1 MFRPINDWI
10 RPGERVDDL
19 QRDGYRILQN
29 PQKPCFGLDAVLL
42 SDFTH
47 VKRGE
52 TVLDLGTGTGILP
65 ILLAAK
71 TEGQSFTGLE
81 IQKAL
86 ADMARRSIGLN
97 ALEERITV
105 EEGDLR
111 EASVRFGRAAFDVVV
126 SNPPYMKED
135 QGRTSPHDARALTRH
150 EIACTL
156 EDVVRET
163 ARVLRVGGR
172 FDLVHRPGR
181 LGEIFEALHRHRLEP
196 RRMRLV
202 YPYADREANLV
213 LLEAVRGGKPGMKV
227 EAPLIIYREPGCYT
241 REMCRIY
248 GLSES
253 I

>member
-1 MFRPINDWI
+1 M

-19 QRDGYRILQN
+19 QRNGYRILQN

-42 SDFTH
+42 SEFAR

-52 TVLDLGTGTGILP
+52 QVLDLGTGTGILP

-71 TEGQSFTGLE
+71 TEGYSFTGLE
-81 IQKAL
+81 LQSDL
-86 ADMARRSIGLN
+86 AEMAQRSVGLN
-97 ALEERITV
+97 ALEGRVFV

-126 SNPPYMKED
+126 SNPPYMKGE
-135 QGRTSPHDARALTRH
+135 QGRKNPEEARALARH

-172 FDLVHRPGR
+172 FYLVHRPRR
-181 LGEIFEALHRHRLEP
+181 LGEIFAALHRHQLEP
-196 RRMRLV
+196 KRMRLV
-202 YPYADREANLV
+202 YPYADRKANLV

-227 EAPLIIYREPGCYT
+227 EAPLIIYREPGRYT
-241 REMCRIY
+241 SEMCGIY
-248 GLSES
+248 RGSEP